1 MIYELFDKKMSSVEI
16 NLIERERERE
26 REREIIKVY
35 FVLYSKGA
43 GLS

>member
-26 REREIIKVY
+26 RDNKSL
-35 FVLYSKGA
+35 FCAL
-43 GLS
+43 